1 MIFGEIEQ
9 KIYDFYNEKTYFTAD
24 TCKWLASKT
33 LFIGFAAFY
42 EFSMFI
48 CKEAFCENKK
58 WAHVLKFLRL

>member
-1 MIFGEIEQ
+1 MIFGEIEE
-9 KIYDFYNEKTYFTAD
+9 KIFDFYNTKLNLKSN
-24 TCKWLASKT
+24 TCEWLASKT

-48 CKEAFCENKK
+48 CKKAFCENKK